1 VLRHL
6 SILALF
12 AFVTFFAGLGR
23 AAIGDSDEAFYAEA
37 AREMVESGD
46 WLTPTYNYE
55 PRFQKPILYYWL
67 AAAAFEVAGVSE
79 AAARFPSALAGLG
92 LTLLTYFCG
101 RRWFGPAV
109 GLVSGL
115 IVATNFGYYSIA
127 RLALPDLPLAFFIT
141 LSVWAAFES
150 LRPPAPGQG
159 SALSTRGWLMVSA
172 AAAGLAVLTKGPVG
186 VALPALVVGAS
197 LVVVR
202 DWRGDG
208 ARPDGPRADGRFPW
222 RGTDLA
228 LAAAVFVIV
237 AAPWYAAM
245 ADRHG
250 VGYLHRFFVGEN
262 LERFATDRYN
272 NPRPPG
278 FYLPVVFGGLLP
290 WSPVMLLWVPALVAW
305 LGNRRRLEPA
315 HWRLVLWAGLPLLF
329 YSLSIGQQPRY
340 VLPILPPLAV
350 LIARTIRARVEA
362 AATARRGIE
371 PALAWCATIS
381 ALVLAALGILL
392 WRGTPLLFAL
402 EPRASVVATAVIVA
416 AAAAIAAV
424 AWLGRPAHLVGTLA
438 AASALTLLTLHFTV
452 YSGAGLEPVQRMATE
467 FSTHYAAGMPTG
479 TYRVFVR
486 NLVFYTGVKQ
496 LDLRDEDQLQAFL
509 RSPDRVLSVMRDS
522 DLARI
527 EPTLRPVRLS
537 QVTYFNPAALRL
549 RTLVH
554 PDPAHDLDQVWLVAN
569 R

>member
-1 VLRHL
+1 
-6 SILALF
+6 
-12 AFVTFFAGLGR
+12 
-23 AAIGDSDEAFYAEA
+23 
-37 AREMVESGD
+37 MVESGD

-101 RRWFGPAV
+101 RRWFGPDV
-109 GLVSGL
+109 GLVGGL

-141 LSVWAAFES
+141 LSAWAAFES
-150 LRPPAPGQG
+150 LRSPAPGQG
-159 SALSTRGWLMVSA
+159 SARPARGWLLVSA
-172 AAAGLAVLTKGPVG
+172 AAAGLAFLTKGPVG

-197 LVVVR
+197 LVVGR
-202 DWRGDG
+202 DWRGDVAGPEG
-208 ARPDGPRADGRFPW
+208 ARAGARFPW

-272 NPRPPG
+272 DPRPLG

-290 WSPVMLLWVPALVAW
+290 WSPVMLLWVPAVVAW
-305 LGNRRRLEPA
+305 LGNRRRLAPA

-350 LIARTIRARVEA
+350 LVARTIRARVDA
-362 AATARRGIE
+362 AATTRRGVD
-371 PALAWCATIS
+371 PALAWCATTS

-402 EPRASVVATAVIVA
+402 EPRASVVATAVIVT
-416 AAAAIAAV
+416 AAAAIAVV

-467 FSTHYAAGMPTG
+467 FSRHHAAGTPTG

-496 LDLRDEDQLQAFL
+496 LDLRGEDQLQAFL
-509 RSPDRVLSVMRDS
+509 RSSDRVLCVLRAT

-537 QVTYFNPAALRL
+537 RVTYFNPAALRL